1 MRTSYSVM
9 SAMCC
14 CMECM
19 YCCYCDT
26 LTFVV
31 QTDNWMISS

>member
-19 YCCYCDT
+19 CCCCCDT

>member
-19 YCCYCDT
+19 CCCDT

>member
-19 YCCYCDT
+19 CCCCCDT

-31 QTDNWMISS
+31 QADNWMISS